1 MLVVPLDQVLPGNRR
16 LVLGN
21 AVAAEVVDAG
31 SSKAGRCQW
40 LLQGGW
46 PTVDVTYFS

>member
-21 AVAAEVVDAG
+21 AVAAKVVDAG
-31 SSKAGRCQW
+31 SSKVGVS
-40 LLQGGW
+40 GGCCRGGGA
-46 PTVDVTYFS
+46 DG